1 MDGSDID
8 DAPPVAAL
16 HRRKCGANGMKCSRQ
31 INRND
36 SVPAIGRKLL
46 DRSDILDTCVID
58 ENIDRSEPVFGVA
71 DKRGALFGI
80 GEVGRVV
87 ENLRLMLLP
96 KTLRKRLG
104 LVRRGDAVDDQTA
117 AGAGE
122 SLCKAKAD
130 P

>member
-31 INRND
+31 IDRND
-36 SVPAIGRKLL
+36 SVPAIRRKLL
-46 DRSDILDTCVID
+46 DRSDMLDTCVID

-80 GEVGRVV
+80 REVGAVI
-87 ENLRLMLLP
+87 MDFYFILLL
-96 KTLRKRLG
+96 KTTRKRLG
-104 LVRRGDAVDDQTA
+104 FLGSRDAVDDQA
-117 AGAGE
+117 AASGGE
-122 SLCKAKAD
+122 SLREAKAD
-130 P
+130 A